1 MNATTNARMRLGLAT
16 VTVLGVTA
24 TAAMVLASIAL

>member
-1 MNATTNARMRLGLAT
+1 MNAKKARVRLGFAT

-24 TAAMVLASIAL
+24 TAAMVLASIAI